1 MKIRKPS
8 VAGSFYPEGRE
19 QLLSMIRTME
29 LEQEFAEAAISGYR
43 KIYGGIVPHAGYMYS
58 GSIALPFFRLMTAW
72 PTQFET
78 IVILHPNHYGKG
90 PEIALDVHDAW
101 ETPLGI
107 TKIDQELA
115 SLLNIEK
122 SADAHR
128 FEHSAEVMLPLLQYF
143 LPYVFTIL
151 PIALSRCDPDS
162 GRQLAAKISD
172 AMNTTGRK
180 ILIIASSDFS
190 HFVSPEQGKT
200 LDDMA
205 IEHIRNLNT
214 QAFFE
219 TVNRHNISICGHMP
233 IMTLMEFVKKS
244 GQKAGV
250 ELLARGHSGQVAFH
264 DDVVHYATM
273 LFYEPAAP

>member
-29 LEQEFAEAAISGYR
+29 LEQEFSDAAISGYG
-43 KIYGGIVPHAGYMYS
+43 KIFGGIIPHAGYMYS
-58 GSIALPFFRLMTAW
+58 GSIALPFFSLMTAW

-90 PEIALDVHDAW
+90 PKIALDVHDAW

-107 TKIDQELA
+107 TNIDQELA

-143 LPYVFTIL
+143 LPYGFRIL

-172 AMNTTGRK
+172 AMKTTGRK

-200 LDDMA
+200 FDDMA
-205 IEHIRNLNT
+205 IEHISKLNT
-214 QAFFE
+214 QAFYE
-219 TVNRHNISICGHMP
+219 TVNRHNISICGYMP
-233 IMTLMEFVKKS
+233 IITLMEFAKI
-244 GQKAGV
+244 AGRNPVV
-250 ELLARGHSGQVAFH
+250 EMLARGHSGQVTLH

-273 LFYEPAAP
+273 LFYEPTAS

>member
-8 VAGSFYPEGRE
+8 VAGSFYPAGRE
-19 QLLSMIRTME
+19 QLLSTIRTME
-29 LEQEFAEAAISGYR
+29 LEQDFSVAVSSNYA

-58 GSIALPFFRLMTAW
+58 GSIALSFFRLIAAW
-72 PTQFET
+72 PTRFET

-107 TKIDQELA
+107 TKIDQEPA
-115 SLLNIEK
+115 NMLNIEK
-122 SADAHR
+122 SAAAHR

-143 LPYVFTIL
+143 LPYTFRIL
-151 PIALSRCDPDS
+151 PIALAHCDHGS
-162 GRQLAAKISD
+162 GKELAIKLSD
-172 AMNTTGRK
+172 AMNAFGRN

-200 LDDMA
+200 LDDKA
-205 IEHIRNLNT
+205 IEHISKLNT
-214 QAFFE
+214 QAFYE
-219 TVNRHNISICGHMP
+219 TVNRHNISICGYMP
-233 IMTLMEFVKKS
+233 IITLMEFAKI
-244 GQKAGV
+244 AGRNPVV
-250 ELLARGHSGQVAFH
+250 EMLARGHSGQVTLH

-273 LFYEPAAP
+273 LFYEPTAS